1 MFNVGDYVSRNSY
14 KNDVVFKILS
24 INEDI
29 YYLKG
34 VNVRLEADSYKDDLK
49 LESNIPNDDFSPDFD
64 TYKTL
69 DRDEY
74 FYLPGKVLHIDGD
87 KEYLDKCMN
96 YYHKN
101 KIKAYGILCEETE
114 LANNI
119 TSYLELYNPDILVI
133 TGHDAYYR
141 KNRGGY
147 KNTFNF
153 VEAVKAARKYEKS
166 HEKLLI
172 IAGACQSNYEELIK
186 VGANFASSP
195 KRINIHAL
203 DPAIVACSLAFSDKN
218 KNIDLLNIINKTK
231 YGAPGIGGIITT
243 GTMYI
248 GYPRE

>member
-14 KNDVVFKILS
+14 KNDVVFKIIS

-101 KIKAYGILCEETE
+101 KGNEEE
-114 LANNI
+114 
-119 TSYLELYNPDILVI
+119 
-133 TGHDAYYR
+133 
-141 KNRGGY
+141 
-147 KNTFNF
+147 
-153 VEAVKAARKYEKS
+153 
-166 HEKLLI
+166 
-172 IAGACQSNYEELIK
+172 
-186 VGANFASSP
+186 
-195 KRINIHAL
+195 
-203 DPAIVACSLAFSDKN
+203 
-218 KNIDLLNIINKTK
+218 
-231 YGAPGIGGIITT
+231 
-243 GTMYI
+243 
-248 GYPRE
+248 